1 MESDVEGGVASASG
15 GREGFRGAV
24 MVVADG
30 WFVGAKMGEMC
41 DGFHREVARCVVLH
55 VLLARDD
62 HR

>member
-30 WFVGAKMGEMC
+30 WFVGAKMGEMWDFIVRWQDALFYTC
-41 DGFHREVARCVVLH
+41 
-55 VLLARDD
+55 DD
-62 HR
+62 HRSITE